1 VSVPHELDDSVIVDR
16 CLAGDT
22 DAFELLVDR
31 YHRVLFSVALRM
43 LGDRDEAADATQTAF
58 VKAYERLTGYRAE
71 YRFFSWI
78 YRILANEC
86 LNRLRARRPQEPL
99 DTEVPG
105 PGGPVDAFEAAERR
119 RQVQAAILALTPE
132 YREVIVLRHFAD
144 LSYDEIA
151 QTLGIGAGTVKSR
164 LYSARQQLCDRLG
177 AWASSR

>member
-1 VSVPHELDDSVIVDR
+1 MSVPHELDDSVIVDR

-99 DTEVPG
+99 DTELPG
-105 PGGPVDAFEAAERR
+105 SGGPMDAFEVAERR

-132 YREVIVLRHFAD
+132 YREVIVLRHFGE
-144 LSYDEIA
+144 LHYDDIA
-151 QTLGIGAGTVKSR
+151 ATLGIPSKTVKSR
-164 LYSARQQLCDRLG
+164 LYSARQRLLDLLTAG
-177 AWASSR
+177 KAQ

>member
-1 VSVPHELDDSVIVDR
+1 MLNEPDDPVIVDR
-16 CLAGDT
+16 CLSGDT

-58 VKAYERLTGYRAE
+58 VKAYERLTGYRPE
-71 YRFFSWI
+71 YRFFSWM

-86 LNRLRARRPQEPL
+86 LNRLRARRQQEPL
-99 DTEVPG
+99 NSEVPD
-105 PGGPVDAFEAAERR
+105 PGGPVDAFEVAERR

-132 YREVIVLRHFAD
+132 YREVIVLRHFGD

-151 QTLGIGAGTVKSR
+151 ETLGIAAGTVKSR
-164 LYSARQQLCDRLG
+164 LYSARQQLSDRLA
-177 AWASSR
+177 AWASLR